1 MIKPESIDLASLP
14 WLPLEEKTAFPKR
27 ASIYFAIDSLGNVQ
41 YIGRSVNTKKRWA
54 QHHRYTALS
63 GMGGVKIAYLF
74 VDAPE
79 LLLEVE
85 KALIQWFQPPLN
97 FVDNPSSPM
106 RQAKRKPQEMP
117 NIEMITVGHSKVEL
131 LKAFLHLPTVTARQ
145 EGATELR
152 IFLLEEEKELLKRVA
167 AKKGITLS
175 HLMRSLSLAW
185 ATQQQENE
193 SA

>member
-14 WLPLEEKTAFPKR
+14 WLPLEEKAAFPKR
-27 ASIYFAIDSLGNVQ
+27 PSIYFAIDNWGDVQ
-41 YIGRSVNTKKRWA
+41 YIGRSVNTKQRWA
-54 QHHRYTALS
+54 QHHKYATLS
-63 GMGGVKIAYLF
+63 SMVGVRIAYLF

-79 LLLEVE
+79 LLPEIE

-97 FVDNPSSPM
+97 FIDNQSSPM
-106 RQAKRKPQEMP
+106 RQVKSKPRKTCNTE
-117 NIEMITVGHSKVEL
+117 ITTVRHPEVEL
-131 LKAFLHLPTVTARQ
+131 LKVFLQLPTVAARQ
-145 EGATELR
+145 QGATELR
-152 IFLLEEEKELLKRVA
+152 IFLLEEEKEFLKQVA

-185 ATQQQENE
+185 ANQHNEDE